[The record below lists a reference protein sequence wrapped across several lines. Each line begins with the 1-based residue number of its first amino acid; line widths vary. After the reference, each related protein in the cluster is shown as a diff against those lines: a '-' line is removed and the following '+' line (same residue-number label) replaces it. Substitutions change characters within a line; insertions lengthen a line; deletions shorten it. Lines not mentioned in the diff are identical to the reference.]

1 MLELPFPTDL
11 AGFVLWLAGAAA
23 PGVVISLVLERIAAF
38 REWQSPWKSRVIVLV
53 FVGLPFVSQG
63 LSALLA
69 SLPPETVK
77 AVQDVL
83 NLAFAGL
90 AAWAASQY
98 AHGADPERNRKA

>member
-38 REWQSPWKSRVIVLV
+38 RDWKSPWKSRVIVAI
-53 FVGLPFVSQG
+53 FVGLPFVSRG
-63 LSALLA
+63 LAALLA
-69 SLPPETVK
+69 QLPPETVA

-83 NLAFAGL
+83 ALAFAGL

-98 AHGADPERNRKA
+98 AHGSDPARKA